1 MFNYDKITFDNSINN
16 TIELIFTEPN
26 TKPLFNG
33 RFVDANNK
41 VISVEGLDFTI
52 TDKQPGS
59 CKLTI
64 TTKSGRD
71 YSSVYGFRLTYSY
84 VGSGVADTTIP
95 LEVIKPGWDI
105 NNIIIPKDGGTYTA
119 VFGISNDYT

>member
-1 MFNYDKITFDNSINN
+1 MFNYDKITFDNSVNN

-26 TKPLFNG
+26 AKALFNG
-33 RFVDANNK
+33 RFVDADDN

-52 TDKQPGS
+52 TDKQQGS

-64 TTKSGRD
+64 TTESGRD

-84 VGSGVADTTIP
+84 VGSGVANFTIP
-95 LEVIKPGWDI
+95 IEVIKPGWDI
-105 NNIIIPKDGGTYTA
+105 NNIVIPKEGGTYTA
-119 VFGISNDYT
+119 VFGISQDYA